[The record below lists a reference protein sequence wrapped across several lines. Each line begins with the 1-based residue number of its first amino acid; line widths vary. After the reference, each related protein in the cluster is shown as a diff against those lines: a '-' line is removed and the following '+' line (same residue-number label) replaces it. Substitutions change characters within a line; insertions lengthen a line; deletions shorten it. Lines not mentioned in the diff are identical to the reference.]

1 MDLDSLNARVG
12 SQGAHWSESEKFR
25 GLLTTPNDLAHLE
38 TAEFLWHELLVAQH
52 YAVWCAPP
60 NAGKTT
66 IAWHAAKDLAADMR
80 VVYVHFDASAVDLTN
95 FAIEACKHEI
105 SLISNVNAS
114 ADDVHE
120 FLSELISEADL
131 SDTVIFLDTLKKFC
145 DLNDKRSKHFYEL
158 IRQLTAKGCT
168 VIALSHTTKR
178 EEADGSRIFDG
189 VGDLEQDCDEM
200 LMMRHVLEANEQ
212 TVSCEFRKQ
221 RAKVKPITFRW
232 NLDDRNVEAVDYENL
247 SLKSEWANLSQ
258 DMDSELKIVLH
269 FLDQGEQIQTTLVE
283 TLIASGCGQKRALR
297 LLKAGSNFAW
307 SRKKGN
313 CNSWVYTPLQNLQN
327 PPNQ

>member
-1 MDLDSLNARVG
+1 MDVDSLNARVSSHG
-12 SQGAHWSESEKFR
+12 VHWSESQNFKK
-25 GLLTTPNDLAHLE
+25 LLTTPSDLVHLE
-38 TAEFLWHELLVAQH
+38 TAEFLWHELIVAQH

-66 IAWHAAKDLAADMR
+66 IAWQAAKDLAADMK
-80 VVYVHFDASAVDLTN
+80 VVYLHFDASAVDLRN
-95 FAIEACKHEI
+95 FASEGLEHGIFLI
-105 SLISNVNAS
+105 TSLNANP
-114 ADDVHE
+114 DDIHQL
-120 FLSELISEADL
+120 LSDLRAEADL
-131 SDTVIFLDTLKKFC
+131 SDTLVIIDTLKKFC

-200 LMMRHVLEANEQ
+200 LMMRHVLEANQQ

-232 NLDDRNVEAVDYENL
+232 NLDERIVEAVDYENL
-247 SLKSEWANLSQ
+247 SLRSEWEKLSQ
-258 DMDSELKIVLH
+258 TMGSEIGVVLN
-269 FLDQGEQIQTTLVE
+269 LLEQGEQIQTTL
-283 TLIASGCGQKRALR
+283 TDNLNASGCGQKRAQR
-297 LLKAGSNFAW
+297 LLKAGTDFAW
-307 SRKKGN
+307 SRKKGD
-313 CNSWVYTPLQNLQN
+313 CNSWVYTPLQNLPN
-327 PPNQ
+327 PPNY